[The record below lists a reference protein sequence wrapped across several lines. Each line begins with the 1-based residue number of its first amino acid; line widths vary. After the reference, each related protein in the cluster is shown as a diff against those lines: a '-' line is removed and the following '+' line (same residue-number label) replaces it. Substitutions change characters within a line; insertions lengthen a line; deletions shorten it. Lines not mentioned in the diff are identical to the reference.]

1 MNKVRKETNL
11 IYIGNRKF
19 NLSVSK
25 KVAVSLYYLA
35 SCCEYRIV
43 ANQFGIHKATVCK
56 TIHEF
61 VKATNKILI
70 EKYLHF
76 PNETEAITISSHFE
90 QRSKIPNIIG
100 FIDGTHIPILPPSKG
115 YRDFVNRKGWPSLI
129 LQAVVDAEYKFID
142 ISIKTTGRSH
152 DSTALMNSYLYKN
165 INDLIPKV
173 NISNVFYYI
182 YF

>member
-25 KVAVSLYYLA
+25 KVAVPLYYLA

-142 ISIKTTGRSH
+142 IKYIKPQGEAMI
-152 DSTALMNSYLYKN
+152 ALHL
-165 INDLIPKV
+165 
-173 NISNVFYYI
+173 
-182 YF
+182 